1 MLQKHEN
8 VISMTVLSPQ
18 ATQQLMPSF
27 SSLPHTQHADGKYR
41 LRRYSVVKY
50 LNPNVAEVGPRTF
63 MQSDQI
69 NHFGATWCAASSYR
83 QRRAAERRH
92 GGDVQPV
99 CRK

>member
-69 NHFGATWCAASSYR
+69 NHFRGNGAPLRAYR